1 MNDLGPYEWMRDV
14 MGNEDADEIY
24 AELSCGGSAAGRAA
38 AATASYQAREY
49 WASFF
54 AVANRPALASCAML
68 FDEYPWLTP
77 ELAEQAIEMLRGRT
91 AISPEDVVTAAR
103 HLAHENDPATPI

>member
-14 MGNEDADEIY
+14 MGDEDAEDVY
-24 AELSCGGSAAGRAA
+24 AELSCGGSAAGRAS

-49 WASFF
+49 WAGFF

-68 FDEYPWLTP
+68 FDEHPWLTP
-77 ELAEQAIEMLRGRT
+77 DLAERAINSLRDRT
-91 AISPEDVVTAAR
+91 AISPEDVVVAAR
-103 HLAHENDPATPI
+103 HLARENDPVTPV